1 MDNKTKIAD
10 TGYFRILKEL
20 TNINNDYQN
29 NESTLLY
36 NGESFDYNDVISS
49 DLVEKGLYIKTA
61 TILLHK
67 FEHNS
72 LKGKPMSNS
81 YRPIIFSDTKFL
93 EDKYEQQDY
102 VNPKNLLRDTAQ
114 TLTNNLNKYHRT
126 LESVLNG

>member
-10 TGYFRILKEL
+10 IGYFRILKEL

-36 NGESFDYNDVISS
+36 NGESFDYKDIVSS
-49 DLVEKGLYIKTA
+49 DLVEKGLYVKTV

-67 FEHNS
+67 LEHNS
-72 LKGKPMSNS
+72 LKGKPLSNS
-81 YRPIIFSDTKFL
+81 YRSIIFSDTEFL
-93 EDKYEQQDY
+93 EDKYEKQDY
-102 VNPKNLLRDTAQ
+102 VNPKSLLRDTAQ
-114 TLTNNLNKYHRT
+114 TLTNNLNKYNRT